1 MFCDALYVLGAMLC
15 AVGFVSAV
23 VVGML
28 DKYGVEQLGQSVTLR
43 QDSKKLVIFNFV
55 FFHLCIIACYMK

>member
-1 MFCDALYVLGAMLC
+1 MFVLGAMLC
-15 AVGFVSAV
+15 AVGFVSAI

-28 DKYGVEQLGQSVTLR
+28 DKYGVEQLGQSITFR

-55 FFHLCIIACYMK
+55 FFINALLHVI